1 MRYFIGWIAA
11 LVVAVAGSAA
21 SAATVTY
28 YNLFNI
34 EGESTASA
42 AYVTYASFEDML
54 NDENRTGIFFPD
66 GSILASPNLVGSGA
80 DGTAFWN
87 LFNIEGESSAS
98 AGFVTYAS
106 FEDMLNDENR
116 TGVFFPDGSVL
127 AAPNVV
133 GTGSDGTTYWNL
145 FNIEGESTASA
156 GFVTYTTLE
165 DMLNDENRTGV
176 FFPDGSILAA
186 PNVVGTGS
194 DGTMYWNLFNIEG
207 ESTASAA
214 FVTYATLED
223 MLNDENRLGV
233 FIPDGSVLAGRNI
246 VGTGAFVVPDL
257 PPPPGVPLPASVWL
271 VVAGLGV
278 LAATR
283 RRPSQASI
291 GWA

>member
-1 MRYFIGWIAA
+1 MRYFIGWMAA
-11 LVVAVAGSAA
+11 LVVAMAGSAA

-66 GSILASPNLVGSGA
+66 GSVLASPNVVGGGA

-156 GFVTYTTLE
+156 AFVTYTTLE
-165 DMLNDENRTGV
+165 DMLNDENRLGV
-176 FFPDGSILAA
+176 FFPDGS
-186 PNVVGTGS
+186 
-194 DGTMYWNLFNIEG
+194 
-207 ESTASAA
+207 
-214 FVTYATLED
+214 
-223 MLNDENRLGV
+223 
-233 FIPDGSVLAGRNI
+233 VLAGQNI

-257 PPPPGVPLPASVWL
+257 PPPPPGVPLPASAWL

-291 GWA
+291 GRAWQRAAAVAA